1 MNSNFRFLDLCL
13 ILTVCTILAIL
24 TTGYSTQQAA
34 ARAKCMENLKTMGTA
49 LAQYAKDNTDMLPVV
64 NDRDNW
70 KKIWCLDNRYVT
82 YLGLNQTTGIR
93 KKGNVL
99 ECPAEENY
107 ETFTHIG
114 YVMNVNLHTT
124 DSKTARNRRGGKL
137 SGFSCPSLTIAATDG
152 KMHLLDNWK
161 AMDNKENVTRA
172 RHEGELNVL
181 MLDGAVVS
189 APKLLSNL
197 DGCNPKSSWL
207 ADDDK

>member
-1 MNSNFRFLDLCL
+1 
-13 ILTVCTILAIL
+13 
-24 TTGYSTQQAA
+24 
-34 ARAKCMENLKTMGTA
+34 
-49 LAQYAKDNTDMLPVV
+49 
-64 NDRDNW
+64 
-70 KKIWCLDNRYVT
+70 
-82 YLGLNQTTGIR
+82 
-93 KKGNVL
+93 
-99 ECPAEENY
+99 
-107 ETFTHIG
+107 
-114 YVMNVNLHTT
+114 MNVNLHTT

-172 RHEGELNVL
+172 RHGGELNVL

-197 DGCNPKSSWL
+197 DGYNPKSSWL